1 MNLLAH
7 RTIEYYLFILFSL
20 FSLHYAFQALLIGDT
35 FRLLFVLIPAFILSL
50 VPFLVEYT
58 MKVDLIPG
66 TKSLIALALLLHVA
80 GGINRFYWLY
90 SPFYD
95 KLAHVIS
102 ALALL
107 LVVFSLFEFLDYYEY
122 HYSRKFVLG
131 AVVFITAVFMVAWEC
146 AEYSID
152 LLVQSSYNN
161 GLYDTIGDLIANL
174 VGIGIGLLV
183 IRYHILKIPPGK
195 GIGWLLTRIDS

>member
-1 MNLLAH
+1 MLAH
-7 RTIEYYLFILFSL
+7 RTIEYSLLILFSL
-20 FSLHYAFQALLIGDT
+20 IFLLYAFQALLIGDT
-35 FRLLFVLIPAFILSL
+35 FRLFFVLIPAFILSL
-50 VPFLVEYT
+50 VPFLVEYK
-58 MKVDLIPG
+58 MEVELLPG

-90 SPFYD
+90 SPVYD

-107 LVVFSLFEFLDYYEY
+107 LVVFSFFEFLDYYEY
-122 HYSRKFVLG
+122 HYPMKFVLG
-131 AVVFITAVFMVAWEC
+131 AVVLITAVFMVAWEC

-174 VGIGIGLLV
+174 LGIGIGLLI

-195 GIGWLLTRIDS
+195 GISWLLIRNDA